1 MENTAKEGQVMLQIT
16 LLEKAIEELSSVI
29 ETLQQRLGPILCK
42 ADDTCKEIS
51 EPQEKLVPLAGF
63 VRNNVLRVG
72 QQTDKLRSILSLLEL

>member
-1 MENTAKEGQVMLQIT
+1 MENTVRERQVMLEIT

-29 ETLQQRLGPILCK
+29 ETLQQRLGPILRN

-63 VRNNVLRVG
+63 IRNNVLRVG